1 MQADSQPRATEYV
14 KIKTRDKDTSAES
27 EGRMASQP
35 FERDENGELSMTQN
49 SAIRIDEFDDT
60 VTPRDAT

>member
-1 MQADSQPRATEYV
+1 MQVDSQPRATEHV
-14 KIKTRDKDTSAES
+14 NIRTRDKDTCAES

-35 FERDENGELSMTQN
+35 FDRDENGELSMTQN

-60 VTPRDAT
+60 VTPRDPA

>member
-1 MQADSQPRATEYV
+1 M
-14 KIKTRDKDTSAES
+14 KITTLDKETSAES
-27 EGRMASQP
+27 DGRLASQP